1 MTENNE
7 ESIISHIEA
16 FRTML
21 LNCIRAVGIILIPML
36 FIAPRALDLFI
47 KLILRGNN
55 NVSLNYFAPAEVF
68 IIQIKMAFVLDLI
81 VCFPYIAGQVWNFC
95 LPALYEHEKKFIKS
109 IVFISSFLFI
119 LGSFFCLLIILPLI
133 INFGISFATADI
145 KAVFGISNVVNLSLW
160 MILAFGIMFQMPL
173 VTYSL
178 VKWDIVTY
186 ETFRNCRPYVIVILL
201 IIAGILTPPDILSQ
215 ILLFTPTYLL
225 FEAGLFF
232 AGLTQKRKMTEKL
245 D

>member
-68 IIQIKMAFVLDLI
+68 IIQIKTAFVLDII
-81 VCFPYIAGQVWNFC
+81 VCFPYMAKQVWNFC

-160 MILAFGIMFQMPL
+160 MILAFGVMFQMPL

-232 AGLTQKRKMTEKL
+232 AGLTQKRKITEKL